1 MYDPARDCYQAE
13 GESADARDAAE
24 IAGGEFLADSAT
36 PETKSDSTKSDGND
50 PKQETSETKR
60 PAYNYLPK
68 IARKETTSGSRD
80 AASAKPQL
88 KRREREDVR
97 VAGDRV
103 APRAD
108 MGSYVDYS
116 EKESRERQ
124 DRDRDSRDHRD
135 RDRDRDRGRDGYD
148 SRDRDRYDSRDRP
161 RDYDS
166 RDRDRDRDR
175 DRYDDRVRDY
185 DSRERDRYDDRARDY
200 DRGSRDSRDYRDRH
214 DRERGRYDSGNSRET
229 RDVRE
234 SRERSLSPTR
244 EPKPHDPAAPAPSK
258 QKRPS
263 QRGGREAAAARAA
276 QYRAEMEKREAR
288 AQAAAQQGDQ
298 VGDSLVRNH
307 YNQAPERGVVARQ
320 SSPIIKLRN
329 FNNFIKSVLIQKQSL
344 GFGMR
349 VIDMGCGK
357 GGDLNKWSR
366 QRVRDYI
373 GVDIADVS
381 VQQASERYHN
391 MQPRPRFYAEFHVA
405 DAFGTPLI
413 DIINPRAFPVDCISS
428 QFAMHYAF
436 ATEELAR
443 SMLTNVSN
451 SLCRDGVFL
460 GTIPNSDKILEGI
473 AGGLK
478 ESEPKEGEERYGYFG
493 NSVYKVEFNTP
504 PTKDQAFRPPF
515 GHKYTFYLQDAIN
528 NVPEYVVPFEVFR
541 ALASDYNLELIY
553 KKPFL
558 EMFDEEVKNDLN
570 MARLAERMKVFKEDG
585 SLGIDGD
592 QREACG
598 FYLAFAFRKLGA

>member
-1 MYDPARDCYQAE
+1 M
-13 GESADARDAAE
+13 
-24 IAGGEFLADSAT
+24 
-36 PETKSDSTKSDGND
+36 
-50 PKQETSETKR
+50 
-60 PAYNYLPK
+60 
-68 IARKETTSGSRD
+68 
-80 AASAKPQL
+80 
-88 KRREREDVR
+88 
-97 VAGDRV
+97 
-103 APRAD
+103 
-108 MGSYVDYS
+108 
-116 EKESRERQ
+116 
-124 DRDRDSRDHRD
+124 
-135 RDRDRDRGRDGYD
+135 
-148 SRDRDRYDSRDRP
+148 
-161 RDYDS
+161 
-166 RDRDRDRDR
+166 
-175 DRYDDRVRDY
+175 
-185 DSRERDRYDDRARDY
+185 
-200 DRGSRDSRDYRDRH
+200 
-214 DRERGRYDSGNSRET
+214 
-229 RDVRE
+229 
-234 SRERSLSPTR
+234 
-244 EPKPHDPAAPAPSK
+244 
-258 QKRPS
+258 KRPS

-276 QYRAEMEKREAR
+276 QYRADMEKREAR
-288 AQAAAQQGDQ
+288 AQASRQDNQAGDT
-298 VGDSLVRNH
+298 LVRNH

-357 GGDLNKWSR
+357 GGDLNKWSK
-366 QRVRDYI
+366 QQVRDYI

-391 MQPRPRFYAEFHVA
+391 MRPRPRFYAEFHVA

-478 ESEPKEGEERYGYFG
+478 ESEPQEGEERYGYFG

-528 NVPEYVVPFEVFR
+528 NVPEYVVPFEIFR

-558 EMFDEEVKNDLN
+558 EMFDEETKNDLN
-570 MARLAERMKVFKEDG
+570 MARMAERMKVFKEDG
-585 SLGIDGD
+585 TLGIDGD